1 MLSAQ
6 ARKKIEALKTEYET
20 NLSALIPALHV
31 AQGDQ
36 GWLSP
41 EIQAEVATLL
51 EITPQAV
58 REVVTFYTMFHQK
71 PVGKFLLQVCR
82 NLSCCLHG
90 GHRLQRQIEERL
102 GIQDGETTQDGR
114 FTLMSVECSVPADGA
129 GPHGERPL
137 PRKRHAAGDR
147 PPPHGAEVAAWT
159 PPR

>member
-1 MLSAQ
+1 MLSAE
-6 ARKKIEALKTEYET
+6 ARKKIEAIKTEYET

-36 GWLSP
+36 GWLSG
-41 EIQAEVATLL
+41 ETQAEVAALL

-58 REVVTFYTMFHQK
+58 LEVVSFYTMFHQK

-102 GIQDGETTQDGR
+102 GIRDGETTQDGR
-114 FTLMSVECSVPADGA
+114 FTLVSVECLGSCGTAPVVMVN
-129 GPHGERPL
+129 ERYHENVTPQEI
-137 PRKRHAAGDR
+137 DR
-147 PPPHGAEVAAWT
+147 LLTELK
-159 PPR
+159 

>member
-1 MLSAQ
+1 VLSAQ

-36 GWLSP
+36 GWLS
-41 EIQAEVATLL
+41 EETQAEVATIL

-58 REVVTFYTMFHQK
+58 REVVSFYTMFQQK

-102 GIQDGETTQDGR
+102 GIRDGETTQDGR
-114 FTLMSVECSVPADGA
+114 FTLVSVECLGSCGTAPV
-129 GPHGERPL
+129 L
-137 PRKRHAAGDR
+137 MVNDR
-147 PPPHGAEVAAWT
+147 YHENVT
-159 PPR
+159 PQEIDRLLTELK

>member
-1 MLSAQ
+1 VLSAE
-6 ARKKIEALKTEYET
+6 ARKKIEAIKTEYET

-36 GWLSP
+36 GWLSG
-41 EIQAEVATLL
+41 ETQAEVATLL

-58 REVVTFYTMFHQK
+58 LEVVSFYTMFHQK

-102 GIQDGETTQDGR
+102 GIRDGETTQDGC
-114 FTLMSVECSVPADGA
+114 FTLVSVECLGSCGTAPVVMVN
-129 GPHGERPL
+129 ERYHENVTPQEM
-137 PRKRHAAGDR
+137 DR
-147 PPPHGAEVAAWT
+147 LLTELK
-159 PPR
+159 